1 MQCEAIIVISLL
13 AGIRSVTDIWQERA
27 EERTGV
33 VQQRVQEGLL
43 AVDNQEAAKRKK
55 QQKDLSARMEELQFE
70 IGVNL
75 RPLMTALNIERP
87 QETLKVSESMELF
100 KIRDPMD
107 EMVEYK
113 MGSIRQQFSS
123 RVIVIGTL
131 TNSFTK

>member
-1 MQCEAIIVISLL
+1 M
-13 AGIRSVTDIWQERA
+13 
-27 EERTGV
+27 
-33 VQQRVQEGLL
+33 QQRVQEGLL

-123 RVIVIGTL
+123 RVIIIGIS
-131 TNSFTK
+131 TNSK